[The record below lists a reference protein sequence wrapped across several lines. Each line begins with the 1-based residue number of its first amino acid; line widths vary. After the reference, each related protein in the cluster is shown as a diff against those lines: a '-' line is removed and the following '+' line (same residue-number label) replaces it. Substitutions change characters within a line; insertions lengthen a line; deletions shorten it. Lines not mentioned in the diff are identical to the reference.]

1 MSKAALIMVAA
12 LNQGYWFGGEPGQI
26 KARWAL
32 EKPVPAAI
40 LLWELDVGKV
50 QLAQGRVRLDP
61 DGEESLITITTP
73 EVRART
79 AVKFTWT
86 LTEADGD
93 EQLERGSLTV
103 HLFPKDLLAGTGK
116 LLAKRRLIVWDKPTG
131 IPAILKEAKLD
142 HVQIDDASG
151 LQFTV
156 ADIILVGPDQIG
168 DRPFDQAALSSL
180 AESGRSVMIFAQRQP
195 PRLIGYPLAARRTT
209 GRLQWRLDHP
219 LLHELHDA
227 DVESCLHADA
237 APLAALRLPADEPV
251 YEVGFWPR
259 KTPGTAPVSIDALLA
274 VKSVGAGRIVFCQ
287 LPLGDWSKDPRA
299 LLLLRNALA
308 YLATPP
314 EPTPPPSRRRRPP
327 VLLQHDEP
335 TVTIPSGVE
344 Q

>member
-1 MSKAALIMVAA
+1 MSKAALVLIAA

-26 KARWAL
+26 TARWAI
-32 EKPVPAAI
+32 EKPVPDAI
-40 LLWELDVGKV
+40 LLWELHVGAAR
-50 QLAQGRVRLDP
+50 LAQGRVRLDP
-61 DGEESLITITTP
+61 DGDESLITITTP
-73 EVRART
+73 AVRART
-79 AVKFTWT
+79 AAKFSWV
-86 LTEADGD
+86 LADVDADG
-93 EQLERGSLTV
+93 QLDRGSLTV

-116 LLAKRRLIVWDKPTG
+116 LLTRHHLTVWDKPAG
-131 IPAILKEAKLD
+131 IPAILKQARLD
-142 HVQIDDASG
+142 HVQIDDVSG
-151 LQFTV
+151 LQFTA
-156 ADIILVGPDQIG
+156 ADIILVGRDQIG
-168 DRPFDQAALSSL
+168 DKPFDQAALSGL
-180 AESGRSVMIFAQRQP
+180 AESGRSVMIFAQQQP
-195 PRLIGYPLAARRTT
+195 PRLIGYPLAARPTT
-209 GRLQWRLDHP
+209 GKLQWRLEHP
-219 LLHELHDA
+219 LLRQMNDA
-227 DVESCLHADA
+227 DVTSCLRAA
-237 APLAALRLPADEPV
+237 APPLRALRLPADEPV

-274 VKSVGAGRIVFCQ
+274 VKAVGSGRIVFCQ